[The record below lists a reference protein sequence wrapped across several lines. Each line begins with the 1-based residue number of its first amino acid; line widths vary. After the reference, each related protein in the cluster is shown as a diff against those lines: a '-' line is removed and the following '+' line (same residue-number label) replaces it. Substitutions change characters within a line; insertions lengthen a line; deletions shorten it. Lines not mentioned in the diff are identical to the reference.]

1 MSYYN
6 ISVIFLSILLSEIAF
21 VELNV
26 KLVKLGLK
34 IRELRQERS
43 LSQTDLAFK
52 IGKDQPS
59 INRLE
64 KGKINPSVLYLLEIS
79 AGLEIPL
86 SQILEDL

>member
-1 MSYYN
+1 MPYYN
-6 ISVIFLSILLSEIAF
+6 ISVIFLSILLSKIAF

-86 SQILEDL
+86 SQILEDF

>member
-1 MSYYN
+1 
-6 ISVIFLSILLSEIAF
+6 

-26 KLVKLGLK
+26 KLIKLGLRIK
-34 IRELRQERS
+34 ELRQERS

-64 KGKINPSVLYLLEIS
+64 KGKINPSILYLLEIS
-79 AGLEIPL
+79 IGLEIPL
-86 SQILEDL
+86 SQILEDF